1 MEDYT
6 MKSVVFTVLS
16 VAGLIA
22 SAATFPDW
30 QGIEQKNYISGR
42 MVSASDLRHKV
53 AVVIEIDND
62 DKLAQNMKL
71 ADKFETLSE
80 VVLRNGSWETLR
92 DEDFPRSTISFVSI
106 FGKKPKPSQLSRRSK
121 AVMPVYHNVKLVGV
135 DYDKTERKRPYAYV
149 FSAEGGESIW
159 KGELTEASVDAVR
172 KAVNS
177 AKKKVPAWTPL
188 TGISDLS
195 ALPDVAK
202 YYKSGKIKN
211 MTAAAMA
218 AIKSKDP
225 EISRQGQIV
234 YDAIEQYKSD
244 LLFRISIEFTVSPVK
259 AYADAQ
265 RLVKLFPSEKKKLV
279 EFDAFLSKNREV
291 ATLGKMMEKALLLR
305 DPMYNPKPAQLK
317 ADIQMLKKWQNLLKL
332 MAKEADVT
340 YSGQMLLL
348 SSILEDLISEASSR
362 ISVK

>member
-1 MEDYT
+1 
-6 MKSVVFTVLS
+6 MKSSVFAAIIAAS
-16 VAGLIA
+16 FIA
-22 SAATFPDW
+22 SASQFPNW

-42 MVSASDLRHKV
+42 MISPSDLRHKV
-53 AVVIEIDND
+53 AVVVEIDND
-62 DKLAQNMKL
+62 DKLAQNIVL
-71 ADKFETLSE
+71 ADKFASLSE
-80 VVLRNGSWETLR
+80 VILRNGSWDTLR
-92 DEDFPRSTISFVSI
+92 DEDFPRSTISLVSI
-106 FGKKPKPSQLSRRSK
+106 FGNKKPTVAQLGRKSK
-121 AVMPVYHNVKLVGV
+121 MVVPTYSNVKLVGV
-135 DYDKTERKRPYAYV
+135 DYGKVERKRPYAYV
-149 FSAEGGESIW
+149 FSAEGGEPVW
-159 KGELTEASVDAVR
+159 KGELTTGSLDQAR

-177 AKKKVPAWTPL
+177 ARKKVPAWTPL

-202 YYKSGKIKN
+202 HFKSGKIKN
-211 MTAAAMA
+211 MSAAAMA

-244 LLFRISIEFTVSPVK
+244 LLFRISQEFTVSPVK

-265 RLVKLFPSEKKKLV
+265 RLVRLFPSEKKKLV
-279 EFDAFLSKNREV
+279 QFETFLSKNREV
-291 ATLGKMMEKALLLR
+291 AALGKIMEKALLLR

-317 ADIQMLKKWQNLLKL
+317 SDIQTLKKWQNTLKV
-332 MAKEADVT
+332 MAKNADVT

-362 ISVK
+362 LDVK